1 MRDHRITMTNFR
13 SCSTCRSHSQAPLY
27 HYALRSITDGTEGTF
42 VSLRYF
48 LGGDR
53 PSQTTRL
60 TLSLDRI
67 NCPRLGLKHN
77 QGGISHCDSTEAD
90 APASKSP
97 TYSTQIMLKPNA
109 RL

>member
-1 MRDHRITMTNFR
+1 MTNFR
-13 SCSTCRSHSQAPLY
+13 SCSTCQSHSQAPFY

-60 TLSLDRI
+60 TWSLARFHL
-67 NCPRLGLKHN
+67 PKLGLKHN
-77 QGGISHCDSTEAD
+77 QGGISHCDSSMAD
-90 APASKSP
+90 ATVSQSP
-97 TYSTQIMLKPNA
+97 TYATQIMLKPNA